1 MKQRHSGMGAEV
13 KIVQMDRET
22 REARCCLLPWDYFMM
37 VEAGDDQLFLVFRD
51 FVRFLGD
58 VFYCFSLAKY
68 DCTYTLKVKDTEK
81 EKWHA
86 MGTVEVQ
93 MVQPEGDGMSVYNRL
108 LVPHLYRSDKESK
121 RRRLLNGHADQS
133 TNPAT
138 AFDVVFTLDP
148 AVAPAAPAP

>member
-1 MKQRHSGMGAEV
+1 MSQGWKLERRPAPAHEAEAHSEGRADGQRDE
-13 KIVQMDRET
+13 

-37 VEAGDDQLFLVFRD
+37 VEEDDDQLLLVFRD

-93 MVQPEGDGMSVYNRL
+93 MVQPEGDGMSVYDRL
-108 LVPHLYRSDKESK
+108 LVTHLY
-121 RRRLLNGHADQS
+121 
-133 TNPAT
+133 
-138 AFDVVFTLDP
+138 
-148 AVAPAAPAP
+148 